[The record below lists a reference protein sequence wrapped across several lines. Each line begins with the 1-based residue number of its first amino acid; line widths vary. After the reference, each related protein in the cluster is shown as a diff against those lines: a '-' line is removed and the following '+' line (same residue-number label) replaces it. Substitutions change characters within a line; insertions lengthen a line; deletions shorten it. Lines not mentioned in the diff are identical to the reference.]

1 MLMVNHLIGFG
12 VSPGDSTRYLV
23 STDWTHDTG
32 SFSWSGSNVT
42 ASAGDKNIVT
52 TSALG
57 IGDFDAII
65 EVTGGS
71 QSGTTFGACTAQGS
85 AGQTDP
91 VGSDPLVL
99 ARGTYG
105 YREASGGVFAK
116 SSGFMV
122 GHKITLKRR
131 SGVFA
136 WHIDDVLDYT
146 HSGAGN
152 TASNVYLYFGT
163 TGSNFNWTANNVRYL
178 QM

>member
-1 MLMVNHLIGFG
+1 MSMIINPFIFA
-12 VSPGDSTRYLV
+12 SARDLV
-23 STDWTHDTG
+23 AADWTHDTG

-42 ASAGDKNIVT
+42 ASGGDKNIVT
-52 TSALG
+52 TTAIG

-71 QSGTTFGACTAQGS
+71 QPAITFGACTAQGS
-85 AGQTDP
+85 AGITDP

-105 YREASGGVFAK
+105 YREATGGVFAK

-122 GHKITLKRR
+122 GHEITIKRR
-131 SGVFA
+131 SGVFS
-136 WHIDDVLDYT
+136 WYVDDVLDYT

-152 TASNVYLYFGT
+152 TALDVYLYFGT
-163 TGSNFNWTANNVRYL
+163 QGSNFNWTANNVRYV